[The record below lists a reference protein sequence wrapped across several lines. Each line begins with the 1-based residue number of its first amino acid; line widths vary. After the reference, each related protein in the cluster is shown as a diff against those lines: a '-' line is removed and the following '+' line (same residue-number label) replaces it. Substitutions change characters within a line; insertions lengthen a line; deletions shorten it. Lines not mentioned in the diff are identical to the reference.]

1 MLIRNS
7 LVHSQEAHSPCVH
20 ILLKKKKEQIDIL
33 TEYRQLSLYDD
44 GFMY

>member
-1 MLIRNS
+1 MCS
-7 LVHSQEAHSPCVH
+7 YFV
-20 ILLKKKKEQIDIL
+20 KKKKEQIDIL